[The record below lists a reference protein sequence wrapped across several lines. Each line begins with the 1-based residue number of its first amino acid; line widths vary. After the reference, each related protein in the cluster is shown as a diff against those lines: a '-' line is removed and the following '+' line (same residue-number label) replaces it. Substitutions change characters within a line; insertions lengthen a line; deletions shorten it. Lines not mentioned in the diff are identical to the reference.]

1 MKYRSIGV
9 KEDTYQKLLELAFQ
23 LSLKKNKKLSFDETI
38 RYLIQ
43 LAEAEERN
51 TQNISVKD
59 LLILRRVIK

>member
-43 LAEAEERN
+43 LKAE
-51 TQNISVKD
+51 QD
-59 LLILRRVIK
+59 LRKLLK

>member
-51 TQNISVKD
+51 KQNINIKD
-59 LLILRRVIK
+59 LLILRKVVK